1 MCDDTHELTCR
12 IYRLEDKLLRS
23 RNYADQMELQSILRK
38 LRLELSKK
46 KKKTGEIVTRKG
58 SDKGSFFFFLFVKY
72 TYSVMKKKNIFAG
85 GKIYG
90 QEIKSG
96 RLPQRVGKAT
106 A

>member
-58 SDKGSFFFFLFVKY
+58 SDKGSFFFFVRQIYIFCY
-72 TYSVMKKKNIFAG
+72 EKKNIFAG

>member
-46 KKKTGEIVTRKG
+46 NRRNSYAE
-58 SDKGSFFFFLFVKY
+58 
-72 TYSVMKKKNIFAG
+72 
-85 GKIYG
+85 
-90 QEIKSG
+90 
-96 RLPQRVGKAT
+96 RV
-106 A
+106 